1 MFMSTGIN
9 NILLASEHLAL
20 SKRNRKAFFKN
31 SCFNA
36 FKEND
41 KILYR

>member
-20 SKRNRKAFFKN
+20 SQRNRKAFFFK
-31 SCFNA
+31 SCFND
-36 FKEND
+36 FREND